1 MIIGVEDAGA
11 PISMNIA
18 PPASRLTAVSAA
30 LLLHV
35 ALIAAVLPHLAF
47 LNKELTPPKPVK
59 IELLHEPPTP
69 PAPLP
74 VVPPMPPQPLPQK
87 QPHPKPQPAP
97 QPVPEAREAAVPQ
110 IKSPEASFDAK
121 PVPSNSTAVAA
132 APAAPAP
139 APAKTG
145 VSIPASYAASNRK
158 PPYPRLSRQ
167 NEEQGTVELRILVKA
182 DGSAGAVEIASSS
195 GYPLLDESARSTVQ
209 TWRFNPA
216 TVDGKAVAE
225 WYRVSIPFKLQ
236 N

>member
-1 MIIGVEDAGA
+1 
-11 PISMNIA
+11 MNIA
-18 PPASRLTAVSAA
+18 SPASRLTAVFAT

-35 ALIAAVLPHLAF
+35 ALIAAVLPHLAG
-47 LNKELTPPKPVK
+47 LRKEITSPKPVT
-59 IELLHEPPTP
+59 IELLHEQPTP

-74 VVPPMPPQPLPQK
+74 VAPPMPPQPLPKKKPQ
-87 QPHPKPQPAP
+87 PKPRPAP
-97 QPVPEAREAAVPQ
+97 QPMPQSREPEPSQVKA
-110 IKSPEASFDAK
+110 PEASFDTK
-121 PVPSNSTAVAA
+121 PTPSNSTAPI
-132 APAAPAP
+132 APTPAP
-139 APAKTG
+139 ASVKTG

-182 DGSAGAVEIASSS
+182 DGNAGAVEIASSS

-216 TVDGKAVAE
+216 TVDGKAVTE

>member
-1 MIIGVEDAGA
+1 
-11 PISMNIA
+11 MNIA

-35 ALIAAVLPHLAF
+35 ALIAAVLPRLAG
-47 LNKELTPPKPVK
+47 LNKKITSPRPVT
-59 IELLHEPPTP
+59 IELLHEQPMP

-74 VVPPMPPQPLPQK
+74 VAPPMPPQPLPQK
-87 QPHPKPQPAP
+87 QPQPKPQSAPRPMLEPREPASS
-97 QPVPEAREAAVPQ
+97 Q
-110 IKSPEASFDAK
+110 IKSPEAPFDAK
-121 PVPSNSTAVAA
+121 PAPSNSTAVAA

-139 APAKTG
+139 VKTG
-145 VSIPASYAASNRK
+145 VSISASYAASNRK

-182 DGSAGAVEIASSS
+182 DGNAGAVEIASSS
-195 GYPLLDESARSTVQ
+195 GYPLLDESARGTVQ

-225 WYRVSIPFKLQ
+225 WYRVFIPFKLQ